1 MEGEIKM
8 TKNREDYNP
17 TPVYNR
23 KYARNVI
30 RAQILKT
37 RGQHNVSALMSDTFR
52 DMRNRSKEVIA

>member
-1 MEGEIKM
+1 M
-8 TKNREDYNP
+8 TKNRENYNP

-37 RGQHNVSALMSDTFR
+37 RGQHNVSALMSNAFR
-52 DMRNRSKEVIA
+52 NMRNRVREIAE

>member
-1 MEGEIKM
+1 M

-52 DMRNRSKEVIA
+52 DMRNRSKEVTT